1 MCMVLEDGVSH
12 AVDSSEI
19 AFKLAGTGAMRTG
32 VYVCLSVCI
41 IVTMSLDLSSIS
53 EGCSNSS

>member
-1 MCMVLEDGVSH
+1 MVLEDGVSH